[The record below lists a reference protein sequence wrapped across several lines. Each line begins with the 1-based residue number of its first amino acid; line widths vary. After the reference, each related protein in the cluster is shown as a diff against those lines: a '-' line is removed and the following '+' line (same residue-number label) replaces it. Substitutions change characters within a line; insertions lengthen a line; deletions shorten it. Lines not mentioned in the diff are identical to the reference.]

1 MQKIIGM
8 VGYVNKTE
16 LIINLAKVLRLAGKS
31 VLVIDG
37 TIEERMRYSVPAFNN
52 SDKEYLTN
60 YDDVDYAL
68 GFRSIE
74 AIKEYICKKTSNADS
89 YDIILIDID
98 NVKAYEDFYKE
109 NFTRTFFFIEYL
121 NISIGKNEEL
131 LKAITSH
138 ENLERKPVLTQ
149 VVYKQYV
156 TRASEKYFVNKILE
170 YPVEWNEMSYE
181 LPYMDQD
188 KIADIETEQSGYV
201 DLNRHTKQF
210 INMVTD
216 MASDIIG
223 DVQASDIRKIIKNSY
238 ARGRF

>member
-131 LKAITSH
+131 LRAITSH

-210 INMVTD
+210 VNMVTD

>member
-131 LKAITSH
+131 LKASTSH

-156 TRASEKYFVNKILE
+156 TRASEKYFINKILE

>member
-16 LIINLAKVLRLAGKS
+16 FLINLAKVLRLAGKT

-37 TIEERMRYSVPAFNN
+37 TVEERMRYSIPAFNN
-52 SDKEYLTN
+52 SEKEYLTN

-74 AIKEYICKKTSNADS
+74 SIKEYICKKTSNADS

-98 NVKAYEDFYKE
+98 NVRAYEDFYKE

-149 VVYKQYV
+149 VIYKQYV
-156 TRASEKYFVNKILE
+156 TRTSEKYFINKILA

-188 KIADIETEQSGYV
+188 KIADIESEQSGYV

-223 DVQASDIRKIIKNSY
+223 DIQASDIRKIIKNSY

>member
-16 LIINLAKVLRLAGKS
+16 LIINLAKVLKLAGKS
-31 VLVIDG
+31 VLVIDA
-37 TIEERMRYSVPAFNN
+37 TKEERMRYSIPAFNN
-52 SDKEYLTN
+52 TEKEYLTN
-60 YDDVDYAL
+60 FDDVDYAL

-74 AIKEYICKKTSNADS
+74 AIKEYICKKTSNADN

-98 NVKAYEDFYKE
+98 NVDAYEDFYKE

-131 LKAITSH
+131 LKAISSH
-138 ENLERKPVLTQ
+138 EEINRKPVLTQ

-156 TRASEKYFVNKILE
+156 TRASEKYFIDKILS
-170 YPVEWNEMSYE
+170 YPVEWNEMSYD

-223 DVQASDIRKIIKNSY
+223 DIQAADIRKIVKNSY
-238 ARGRF
+238 TKGRF

>member
-121 NISIGKNEEL
+121 NISLGKNEEL

-156 TRASEKYFVNKILE
+156 TRASEKYFINKILE